1 MNRPRVLVADDE
13 PQMATIVAYALQ
25 TQGFDVLV
33 AHDGLEAKA
42 LLGTHRFDA
51 AVLDVMMPRMDGLAL
66 CRLIRRTTGI
76 PVLLLTALAEHENVV
91 EGFETGADDYV
102 VKPFH
107 PRELALRVSALIR
120 RRQAALA
127 PQPDTVLEVGD
138 LRIDTSTYEVMVA
151 GTPVAVSTTEF
162 RLLAVLATRPG
173 VIVTWQDLLREAWH
187 VEEWTGGREM
197 VKAAVYR
204 LRQRLDDDPHDP
216 RYIVTVRG
224 VGYRLV
230 SHTSSQGSHL

>member
-1 MNRPRVLVADDE
+1 MTRPHVLVADDE

-25 TQGFDVLV
+25 TQGFDVSV

-42 LLGTHRFDA
+42 LLSEHRFDA

-66 CRLIRRTTGI
+66 CRLIQRTTGI
-76 PVLLLTALAEHENVV
+76 PVLLLTALSEHEHVV

-102 VKPFH
+102 AKPFH

-120 RRQAALA
+120 RRGAVASGPA
-127 PQPDTVLEVGD
+127 PVLTAGD
-138 LRIDTSTYEVMVA
+138 LRIDTNTYEVTVSGVLVPM
-151 GTPVAVSTTEF
+151 STTEF
-162 RLLAVLATRPG
+162 RLLAVLAARPG

-197 VKAAVYR
+197 VKAAIYR
-204 LRQRLDDDPHDP
+204 LRQRLDDDPHNP

-230 SHTSSQGSHL
+230 SDSTPEEKCL